1 MEIFEKL
8 QVVISHAV
16 LVDSF
21 TCTEADE
28 EVLDFLKQYGS
39 IHRTFTVDDK
49 DSDFDGYF
57 VVEFGTSTAIAALQP
72 LLPYTLTASNSTLQY
87 QISALSEHYASNVGT
102 SKTQTYLADLQ
113 SLAKT
118 TGKDFAHVLKDMM
131 AQIGESIAELQPEV
145 SHIKDSPKPV
155 QLTEAASVLQPTQD
169 PSFTIPA
176 SAVQSQTR
184 PSLSSLSPNDL
195 NPPDVQ
201 RYVVEHIVKSED
213 HAVYS
218 LSSQKLRVFSGKV
231 PRPSHE
237 TDFDTWRSSVD
248 LIMKDPAVS
257 DMQRSRKILE
267 SLLPPAADMIK
278 HLSPDTLPDLYLQQL
293 DSAYGTVQ
301 DGDELFAKFM
311 GTFQDG
317 GELPS
322 AYLQRLQVS
331 LNLAVKRGGA
341 LDKDVNK
348 HLLCQFCRGCW
359 DNALLSELQ
368 LTQKKSTPPS
378 FSELLLLLRTE
389 EDRKAAKAVR
399 MKQHLGAPRQKVAVN
414 SQLTG
419 TNEPDPVTA
428 LTILTQQLAKQMAD
442 MQKQLAALTASS
454 LKHQHYSS
462 QSSYASN
469 SYQKSKA
476 AKFGK
481 SPAKP
486 HSTAPKPGYCFQ
498 CGEDGHTKLQCQ
510 NPPNP
515 SRVANQRRKFNE
527 KQQKWHDENPAY
539 RKPLN

>member
-1 MEIFEKL
+1 MEVFEKL

-16 LVDSF
+16 LVDNF
-21 TCTEADE
+21 TNTEADE

-39 IHRTFTVDDK
+39 ISRTLTVDDE
-49 DSDFDGYF
+49 DSDFYGYLI
-57 VVEFGTSTAIAALQP
+57 VEFGTSNAVAALQP
-72 LLPYTLTASNSTLQY
+72 LLPYTFIVSSGAVKYKL
-87 QISALSEHYASNVGT
+87 SALSDRYASDVGT

-118 TGKDFAHVLKDMM
+118 TGKDFAHVLKGMM
-131 AQIGESIAELQPEV
+131 AQIGDTIAELQPEV
-145 SHIKDSPKPV
+145 SRIKDSPEPV
-155 QLTEAASVLQPTQD
+155 PLTEGVPVLQPAQV
-169 PSFTIPA
+169 PPVTIP
-176 SAVQSQTR
+176 AVQSQAR

-213 HAVYS
+213 HAIHS

-231 PRPSHE
+231 PRPPHE

-278 HLSPDTLPDLYLQQL
+278 HLSPDTLPDVYLQQL

-311 GTFQDG
+311 GTFQDV

-341 LDKDVNK
+341 LEQDVNK

-359 DNALLSELQ
+359 DNTLLSELQ
-368 LTQKKSTPPS
+368 LTQKKSNPPS
-378 FSELLLLLRTE
+378 FPELLLLLRTE
-389 EDRKAAKAVR
+389 EDRKASKAVR
-399 MKQHLGAPRQKVAVN
+399 MKQHLGATRQKVTVN

-419 TNEPDPVTA
+419 NNETDAVAA
-428 LTILTQQLAKQMAD
+428 LTTLTQQLAKQMAD

-454 LKHQHYSS
+454 TRNQHYSS
-462 QSSYASN
+462 QSSYTSN
-469 SYQKSKA
+469 SHQRSKS
-476 AKFGK
+476 AKFSK

-486 HSTAPKPGYCFQ
+486 LSTAPKPGYCFQ

-527 KQQKWHDENPAY
+527 KLQKWQDENPAVG
-539 RKPLN
+539 KLLN